1 VACFNKGKLHKG
13 LEFGRAFQLGRI
25 GGNFLFVDE
34 CTSTHMPDAPS
45 LPAMVRLHQRLF
57 GEGILTSIA
66 TDKGYYS
73 RDNEKMLEKASIQ
86 DIYLP
91 RPERV
96 LDAPPEKT
104 TGDTRA
110 LLHNR
115 RAGIEPLIDHAKQG
129 GQLGRSRMK
138 SDETTKSAGYAA
150 VFGFNLRQLMR
161 YITGEVRPK
170 PRKMIKHEA
179 KRTKN
184 DIIQAVV

>member
-1 VACFNKGKLHKG
+1 MACFNKGKLHKG

-110 LLHNR
+110 LLHNH